1 MKKKQL
7 TAAVMAGVMLL
18 GTACSS
24 GSGGGGSAQ
33 TSSETEA
40 ETASET
46 AQEETAAEGEGQ
58 ETAGTPVTLKVAN
71 YAVLEKG
78 YDVFWEGVKE
88 GFEAEYPN
96 ITIEWVTAPYAEIL
110 SQVINMAGG
119 GDRVDCIFS
128 ELTWIP
134 DLVDAGLA
142 MPLDDVL
149 DQEFLDDY
157 YSNILEAHTVDGK
170 LYGAPLYVS
179 PFILF
184 YNKDL
189 FEKAGLDPEKPPT
202 TYDEML
208 EMAEAL
214 SKLTTED
221 GNKIYAFGEPTA
233 STIEIGSYTQA
244 FVANFGGQVLDENG
258 GLAIDNEGFRQAAE
272 MLQLLDEKGY
282 NPQNAKPKDLRNLF
296 ALGQLAMYYD
306 KSGGMNGV
314 LSINP
319 EAKNFAAATVPLKGG
334 DGNGA
339 STLQSH
345 CFVGIDNG
353 EEQKEAL
360 KAFIQYV
367 ISPEVMNDYIEI
379 APWFPAKKSM
389 EDMENVKNS
398 AILTGAQG
406 AVEISKPL
414 PLFTGLSNFNLELCA
429 FAQAITVGDEDIDTA
444 TEQLKESS
452 KAILP

>member
-1 MKKKQL
+1 M
-7 TAAVMAGVMLL
+7 
-18 GTACSS
+18 
-24 GSGGGGSAQ
+24 
-33 TSSETEA
+33 
-40 ETASET
+40 
-46 AQEETAAEGEGQ
+46 
-58 ETAGTPVTLKVAN
+58 
-71 YAVLEKG
+71 
-78 YDVFWEGVKE
+78 KE

-96 ITIEWVTAPYAEIL
+96 ITIEWITAPYAEIL

-119 GDRVDCIFS
+119 GDRVDCVFS

-149 DQEFLDDY
+149 DQDFLDDY
-157 YSNILEAHTVDGK
+157 YPNILEAHTMDGN

-189 FEKAGLDPEKPPT
+189 FEKAGLDPDKPPT

-214 SKLTTED
+214 SQLTTDD

-258 GLAIDNEGFRQAAE
+258 SLSIDNDGFRQAAE

-319 EAKNFAAATVPLKGG
+319 EAEDFAAAAVPLKGG

-353 EEQKEAL
+353 EQQREAL
-360 KAFIQYV
+360 KTFIQYV

-389 EDMENVKNS
+389 EDMESVRNN

-406 AVEISKPL
+406 TVENSKPL

-444 TEQLKESS
+444 VSQLTESAAS
-452 KAILP
+452 ILP